1 MIKGAWNYRHF
12 ILSSIQA
19 EINGKYTRSK
29 FGGAWLVLHPLAQA
43 AVLAVVLSQLIGSR
57 LSGIESDYAYAIYL
71 LSGTLAWNFFSEMT
85 SNTLSMFKDRANL
98 LKKINFPRVC
108 IPLIVIGTSLVNHL
122 ILMFIIISIVWC
134 LGIVPSNTL
143 LTLPLL
149 VLLTISFSLGLGLIL
164 SVFDV
169 FIRDVGHMWQVV
181 IQFWFWLTPIVY
193 VADILPDSVQSW
205 LKYNPMYWIVNS
217 YQQAIAYGTFPDFQ
231 PLIIISG
238 VAACLLFFGL
248 VLFVRAS
255 SDIVDAL

>member
-1 MIKGAWNYRHF
+1 MITGAWNYRHF

-57 LSGIESDYAYAIYL
+57 LSGIESDYAYAVYL

-85 SNTLSMFKDRANL
+85 TNTLSMFKDRANL

-134 LGIVPSNTL
+134 LGIVPSDTL

-149 VLLTISFSLGLGLIL
+149 VLLTISFSFGISREIFFKLCSLAPFITIFL
-164 SVFDV
+164 SIF
-169 FIRDVGHMWQVV
+169 FN
-181 IQFWFWLTPIVY
+181 
-193 VADILPDSVQSW
+193 
-205 LKYNPMYWIVNS
+205 KYI
-217 YQQAIAYGTFPDFQ
+217 
-231 PLIIISG
+231 
-238 VAACLLFFGL
+238 
-248 VLFVRAS
+248 
-255 SDIVDAL
+255 